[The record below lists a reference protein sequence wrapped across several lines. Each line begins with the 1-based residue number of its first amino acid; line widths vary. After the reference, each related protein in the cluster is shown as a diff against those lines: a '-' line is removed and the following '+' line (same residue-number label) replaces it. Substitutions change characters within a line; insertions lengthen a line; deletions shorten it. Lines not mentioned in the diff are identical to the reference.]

1 MFLLSKIM
9 TFVTQPLA
17 WVMLLLLV
25 AVFLGRRRPAVAR
38 QLSVVALATLLLMG
52 WQPPVDMVLKKLE
65 DASPAPSA
73 DLNLKDYVGVVV
85 LGGALDDS
93 SHWQVPGRIS
103 LKDSGERMMVPV
115 ALMQRNPHL
124 KLLFTGGEGNWVP
137 GKLTESDRAKIF
149 FDLMQVDASRV
160 LYEASSRTTYEN
172 AIYSAKVPGV
182 DIRQRWLLLTTAA
195 HMPRSLGVF
204 RKAGWNVTPYS
215 VDYRTGQETDWL
227 RFSLNGGAIKWHYAL
242 HEMVGYAMYWAT
254 GRI

>member
-1 MFLLSKIM
+1 MFLLSKIV

-17 WVMLLLLV
+17 WVLLLLV
-25 AVFLGRRRPAVAR
+25 AAWLLGRHRPEAGRR
-38 QLSVVALATLLLMG
+38 LSALALVVLLIMG
-52 WQPPVDMVLKKLE
+52 WQVPVDAVMKRLE
-65 DASPAPSA
+65 DASPPPSA

-85 LGGALDDS
+85 LGGALDDTPF
-93 SHWQVPGRIS
+93 WQVPGRIS
-103 LKDSGERMMVPV
+103 IKDSGERMMVPV

-124 KLLFTGGEGNWVP
+124 KLLFAGGEGNWRP

-160 LYEASSRTTYEN
+160 IYEANSRTTYEN

-182 DIRQRWLLLTTAA
+182 DIKQRWLLLTTAA
-195 HMPRSLGVF
+195 HMPRSLGAF

-215 VDYRTGQETDWL
+215 VDYRTGTETQWL
-227 RFSLNGGAIKWHYAL
+227 DYSFTGGAVKWHYAL

-254 GRI
+254 GRL